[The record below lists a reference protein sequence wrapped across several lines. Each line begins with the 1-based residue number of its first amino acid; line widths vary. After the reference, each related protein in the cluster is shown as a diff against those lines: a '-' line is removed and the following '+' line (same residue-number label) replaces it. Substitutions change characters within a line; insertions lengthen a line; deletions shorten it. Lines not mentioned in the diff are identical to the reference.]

1 MAGNERDDH
10 VITWRYC
17 FCVSYDVCTFVCHY
31 VCFLAKLQENGYS
44 RCHET
49 FRTSSVAAGSS
60 VTLTFDHL
68 TLKLLCESHLRWVT
82 FVPNLGTLGLWV
94 IELFAMGAWFRAGVV
109 YPSKD
114 GHPSRH

>member
-1 MAGNERDDH
+1 
-10 VITWRYC
+10 VFLT
-17 FCVSYDVCTFVCHY
+17 TFVPLFAITFVSWLNY
-31 VCFLAKLQENGYS
+31 RKTVTAAVTKLSEQA
-44 RCHET
+44 
-49 FRTSSVAAGSS
+49 VWPPGSS

-68 TLKLLCESHLRWVT
+68 TLKLLRESHLRWVT